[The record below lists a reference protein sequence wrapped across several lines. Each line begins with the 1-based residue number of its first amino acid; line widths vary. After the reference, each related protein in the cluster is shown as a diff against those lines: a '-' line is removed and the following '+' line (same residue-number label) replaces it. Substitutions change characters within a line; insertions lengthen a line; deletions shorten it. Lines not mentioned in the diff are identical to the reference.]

1 MQLKNTFNYQGNFNR
16 ACTKITNLQHYRVCR
31 LHTMFINRI
40 INNVATSLM
49 QKAVLQEFK
58 FKNKYPSNFERNFF
72 EKMQI
77 V

>member
-1 MQLKNTFNYQGNFNR
+1 
-16 ACTKITNLQHYRVCR
+16 
-31 LHTMFINRI
+31 MFINRI

-58 FKNKYPSNFERNFF
+58 FKNKYPLNLERNFCV
-72 EKMQI
+72 KMQI